1 MPFHS
6 SRISQHPSGRR
17 NARDAQHLASLY
29 LSPHFLSFTLFSTT
43 QIAPELAPD
52 YGGIGKQYLPRE
64 VKTVP
69 GKKPNKRE
77 LARMKVLSDMGES
90 NRSIARQLGKGHGT
104 IKEYL
109 NSDVFTNAPEID
121 RMVEQIKDRE
131 VADLALLGARGRQ
144 HIHELLDEGKSSL
157 IPLIA
162 LVDRTFQ
169 QLSLESYS

>member
-1 MPFHS
+1 M
-6 SRISQHPSGRR
+6 
-17 NARDAQHLASLY
+17 
-29 LSPHFLSFTLFSTT
+29 
-43 QIAPELAPD
+43 
-52 YGGIGKQYLPRE
+52 
-64 VKTVP
+64 P
-69 GKKPNKRE
+69 GKKPNKKE

-104 IKEYL
+104 IKKYL

-131 VADLALLGARGRQ
+131 VADLTLLGARGRQ
-144 HIHELLDEGKSSL
+144 HIHELLDEGKSTL

-169 QLSLESYS
+169 QRQLLTGKSTVNLNLKMQLVLAAQEQNSGKNVNEVDVTPTKTEEPQGDKPTG

>member
-1 MPFHS
+1 M
-6 SRISQHPSGRR
+6 
-17 NARDAQHLASLY
+17 
-29 LSPHFLSFTLFSTT
+29 
-43 QIAPELAPD
+43 
-52 YGGIGKQYLPRE
+52 
-64 VKTVP
+64 P
-69 GKKPNKRE
+69 GKKPNKKE

-104 IKEYL
+104 IKKYL

-131 VADLALLGARGRQ
+131 VADLTLLGARGRQ
-144 HIHELLDEGKSSL
+144 HIHELLDEGKSTL

-169 QLSLESYS
+169 QRRLLEGKSTVNLNLKMQLVLAAQEQNSGKNVNEVDVTPTKTEEPQGDKPTE